1 MLCRSAL
8 AALLLLFVQGAA
20 LAEEIHGRVVGIAD
34 GDTFT
39 LLAKGH
45 QQVRIRLA
53 DIDTPE
59 RRQPY
64 GDRSRQALAAL
75 VFNRPVRVAV
85 VDTDRYRRI
94 VGRVH
99 QGAVDVNAEMVR
111 RGAAWV
117 SVRYNRDPSLVPVQA
132 EAQRARRGLWA
143 LPEADR
149 VAPWEWRAARR

>member
-1 MLCRSAL
+1 
-8 AALLLLFVQGAA
+8 
-20 LAEEIHGRVVGIAD
+20 
-34 GDTFT
+34 
-39 LLAKGH
+39 
-45 QQVRIRLA
+45 
-53 DIDTPE
+53 
-59 RRQPY
+59 
-64 GDRSRQALAAL
+64 L

-149 VAPWEWRAARR
+149 VPPWEWRATRR